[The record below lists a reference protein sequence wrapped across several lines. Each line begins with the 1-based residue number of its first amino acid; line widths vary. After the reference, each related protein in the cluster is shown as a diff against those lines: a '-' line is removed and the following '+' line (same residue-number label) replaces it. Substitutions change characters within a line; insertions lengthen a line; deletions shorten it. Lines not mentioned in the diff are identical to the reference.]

1 MVGAEYEGVGSE
13 AAAICDAR
21 VRIPM
26 SGAMDATLDSL
37 NVNVAAA
44 IVLERVFTLNRDTD
58 APDA

>member
-1 MVGAEYEGVGSE
+1 
-13 AAAICDAR
+13 
-21 VRIPM
+21 M

-44 IVLERVFTLNRDTD
+44 IVLERVFTLNRDPD

>member
-44 IVLERVFTLNRDTD
+44 IVLERVFTLNRDPD